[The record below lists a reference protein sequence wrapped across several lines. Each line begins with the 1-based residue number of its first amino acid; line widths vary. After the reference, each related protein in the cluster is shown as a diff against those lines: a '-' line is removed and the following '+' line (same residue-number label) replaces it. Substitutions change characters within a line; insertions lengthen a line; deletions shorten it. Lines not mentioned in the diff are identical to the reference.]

1 MTLDD
6 LRVLR
11 AAVNDYRAAATA
23 AGLAWPVAVA
33 EPPVSRPPDLV
44 HRLFGL
50 DHVAEQLTWFQSQ
63 GWHSGRPLP
72 DGGWVLDWP
81 KDSAEALDPLAF
93 SIGTPFPWRHQMPL
107 FHFEFLIY
115 TFVLAGEHE
124 GEIWRYEI
132 APDSWD
138 TVRAA
143 TSLAA
148 LFTEWTNGIADSA
161 IRYNDFNGWLAVDD
175 NAPYSPAFPVSL
187 AGDPLL
193 SERQRA
199 CGVDLACIE
208 RGFDSHE
215 ELLDTIAATR
225 ARLGM

>member
-1 MTLDD
+1 
-6 LRVLR
+6 
-11 AAVNDYRAAATA
+11 RAAATA
-23 AGLAWPVAVA
+23 AGLPCPAAIAV
-33 EPPVSRPPDLV
+33 PPGGRVPEVV
-44 HRLFGL
+44 HQLFGVN
-50 DHVAEQLTWFQSQ
+50 HVAEQLTWFQSQ
-63 GWHSGRPLP
+63 GWHAGRPLP

-81 KDSAEALDPLAF
+81 KDGDEALDPLAL

-132 APDSWD
+132 APDAWD
-138 TVRAA
+138 AVRAA

-148 LFTEWTNGIADSA
+148 LFTEWTNGIAA
-161 IRYNDFNGWLAVDD
+161 GVIRHDDRNGWLCVGED
-175 NAPYSPAFPVSL
+175 APDSPAFPVSL
-187 AGDPLL
+187 VGDPLL
-193 SERQRA
+193 RERQRA
-199 CGVDLACIE
+199 CGVDMACIG

-215 ELLDTIAATR
+215 ELLDAISATR